1 MWVGHA
7 FEVCERI
14 SEAQA
19 ILHDQAECVISADAA
34 LEKLRAL
41 LSEPGLH
48 EAMYT
53 LGYFA
58 KKSGPFLT
66 TASEVKRQ
74 QQAGRAE
81 NSS

>member
-1 MWVGHA
+1 MWLGHA

-19 ILHDQAECVISADAA
+19 ILHDQAEGGCSSDQT
-34 LEKLRAL
+34 LDKLRTL

-48 EAMYT
+48 EAMYN

-58 KKSGPFLT
+58 KNPAAFPEDSRIRRSPSKPP
-66 TASEVKRQ
+66 AP
-74 QQAGRAE
+74 
-81 NSS
+81 